1 LREAQKAP
9 WGRQKNFTAERE
21 GLQRK
26 YSPPGFVPIGMDCM
40 ALTCLRQVS
49 ANGIP
54 QDLHGQIRGIA
65 AESPVFDACTQASK
79 TRSNSSL

>member
-1 LREAQKAP
+1 MQP
-9 WGRQKNFTAERE
+9 

-26 YSPPGFVPIGMDCM
+26 YSPLGFVPIGMDCM

-54 QDLHGQIRGIA
+54 QDLHGQIRGIG
-65 AESPVFDACTQASK
+65 AESPILCGAKKAPRK
-79 TRSNSSL
+79 TNRPLTNFQHHFILKP

>member
-1 LREAQKAP
+1 MQP
-9 WGRQKNFTAERE
+9 

-26 YSPPGFVPIGMDCM
+26 YSPSGFVPIGMDCM

-54 QDLHGQIRGIA
+54 QTRRRRGEELERKAWFFAPGIA
-65 AESPVFDACTQASK
+65 EQ
-79 TRSNSSL
+79 SLGQKMRTEFS